1 MIKAKSSGS
10 KTMIWLEV
18 PVPDPLLVGS
28 EGSRTIMSWK
38 FRFKNYDIS
47 WKFRFQNH
55 DKAGS
60 PGSKIMIK
68 LEVQIPEP

>member
-47 WKFRFQNH
+47 WKSRFQNH

-60 PGSKIMIK
+60 PDSRTMI
-68 LEVQIPEP
+68 